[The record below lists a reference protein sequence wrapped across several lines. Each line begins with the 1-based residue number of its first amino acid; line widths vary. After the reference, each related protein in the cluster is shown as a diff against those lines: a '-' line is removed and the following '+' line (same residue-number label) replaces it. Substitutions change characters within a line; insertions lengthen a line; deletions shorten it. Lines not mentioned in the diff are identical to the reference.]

1 MQENISVTDSYSTGN
16 AAQAMLEK
24 LLQIYDVKT
33 LVAQL
38 NGVGENHWSAA
49 ILKRALAN
57 DSAWHRLSEKEFAHL
72 QTLLPKPP
80 EHHPHYAFRF
90 IDLFAGIGGIRRGFE
105 SIGGQCVFTREWNK
119 HAVRTYKA
127 NHYCDPATH
136 HFNEDIRDITLS
148 HQEGVSD
155 EAAAE
160 HIRQHI
166 PEHDVLLAGFPCQPF
181 SLAGVSKK
189 NSLGRAHGFA
199 CDTQGTLFFDVVR
212 IIDARRPAMFV
223 LENVKNLKSHD
234 KGKTF
239 RIIMQTLDELGYDV
253 ADAADNG
260 PDDPKIID
268 GKHFLPQHRERIV
281 LVGFRR
287 DLNLKADFTLR
298 DISECF
304 PAQRVTLAQLLDPM
318 VEAKYI
324 LTPVLWK
331 YLYRYA
337 KKHQARGNGFG
348 YGMVYPNNPQS
359 VTRTL
364 SARYYK
370 DGAEILI
377 DRGWDMATGEKDFDD
392 PLNQQHRPRR
402 LTPREC
408 ARLMGFEAPGEAKFR
423 IPVSDTQAY
432 RQFGNSVVVPVFAAV
447 AKLLEPK
454 IKQAVR
460 CVSKRHNMVDVHDK
474 ATRSKNMR
482 AIATRDTAI
491 EKRLASLLTGQGL
504 AFRVQD
510 ASLPGRPD
518 FVVDE
523 YRCVI
528 FTHGCFWHHHHC
540 YLFKVPATR
549 TEFWLEKIG
558 KNVERDRRDISR
570 LQELGWRVLIVWEC
584 ALRGREK
591 LTDAALTER
600 LEEWI
605 CGEGASAQIDTQG
618 IHLLA

>member
-105 SIGGQCVFTREWNK
+105 SIGGQCVFTSEWNK

-253 ADAADNG
+253 ADAEDNG

-408 ARLMGFEAPGEAKFR
+408 ARLMGFEAPREAKFR

-454 IKQAVR
+454 IKQAV
-460 CVSKRHNMVDVHDK
+460 
-474 ATRSKNMR
+474 
-482 AIATRDTAI
+482 
-491 EKRLASLLTGQGL
+491 
-504 AFRVQD
+504 
-510 ASLPGRPD
+510 
-518 FVVDE
+518 
-523 YRCVI
+523 
-528 FTHGCFWHHHHC
+528 
-540 YLFKVPATR
+540 
-549 TEFWLEKIG
+549 
-558 KNVERDRRDISR
+558 
-570 LQELGWRVLIVWEC
+570 
-584 ALRGREK
+584 ALRQQEAQHGR
-591 LTDAALTER
+591 R
-600 LEEWI
+600 
-605 CGEGASAQIDTQG
+605 SR
-618 IHLLA
+618 